1 MISPELF
8 FFYPELTIFWTE
20 IRMFRSE
27 LSPVVQLDLVF
38 LKEIQYL
45 LEFTWDSDS
54 SFSSG
59 DPVFLS
65 PKFSSGTI
73 FWVLNF
79 GLEVQKSSLSVI
91 TFGLET
97 QYSESLVLVLRSRNP
112 VFWILNFRLKV
123 QYSVSFRLEVQMS
136 RLLSTCTR
144 ILSDGPIFC
153 DHLLVDD

>member
-54 SFSSG
+54 G
-59 DPVFLS
+59 DPVFWRSNILS
-65 PKFSSGTI
+65 PSFWSG
-73 FWVLNF
+73 
-79 GLEVQKSSLSVI
+79 G
-91 TFGLET
+91 
-97 QYSESLVLVLRSRNP
+97 P
-112 VFWILNFRLKV
+112 KV
-123 QYSVSFRLEVQMS
+123 
-136 RLLSTCTR
+136 
-144 ILSDGPIFC
+144 
-153 DHLLVDD
+153 

>member
-20 IRMFRSE
+20 IRRFRSE

-59 DPVFLS
+59 DPVFWRSNILS
-65 PKFSSGTI
+65 HQFWSGDPI
-73 FWVLNF
+73 FWVLSF
-79 GLEVQKSSLSVI
+79 GLEIQESS
-91 TFGLET
+91 
-97 QYSESLVLVLRSRNP
+97 
-112 VFWILNFRLKV
+112 IL
-123 QYSVSFRLEVQMS
+123 
-136 RLLSTCTR
+136 
-144 ILSDGPIFC
+144 DP
-153 DHLLVDD
+153 